1 VGDSEHELRLAPAA
15 LRHWLEMDDLD
26 ARAEVHA
33 ILEELRRSGTAP
45 RTYSLLNG
53 PEHRTYGR
61 LVKVLFHL
69 DREKRRVSITDVVL
83 R

>member
-1 VGDSEHELRLAPAA
+1 MADSEHEVRLAPEA
-15 LRHWLEMDDLD
+15 LRHWLEMDGLD

-33 ILEELRRSGTAP
+33 LLEELRRSGTAP

-53 PEHRTYGR
+53 PEHRSYGR

-69 DREKRRVSITDVVL
+69 DREKRLVSVTDVLL